1 MDFLAIAFFL
11 YSLPN
16 PWQLILCI
24 ISFLTGFQG
33 QTTTDT
39 AIINRISKSIITS
52 TFLENESPRGLF
64 FIKWGFGFMALETPK
79 ETTGKLYLFCSREQY
94 ETFKKAPKEEKQEE
108 DDPEQIEGKIKAYK
122 ITGREYWSIDAVL
135 DWIKKKNYSP
145 TPEQQSVIDKIIKVY
160 DRKQNAIVFLHGN
173 SGSGKSKIGKL
184 LAKHFRSSY
193 CDKLNLLKP
202 GHFFDTLVAKVN
214 PTKKKPLILVFNE
227 VDKKLKRINEEKVQ
241 EHKFMNLEITEK
253 DEWNTFLDDFEDYES
268 KENVI
273 LIMTSNTSYSDLNKI
288 DSSFLRDYR
297 TDLIVEMNK
306 IIKKNE
312 KGEIITENATKSN
325 DIIININF

>member
-1 MDFLAIAFFL
+1 
-11 YSLPN
+11 
-16 PWQLILCI
+16 
-24 ISFLTGFQG
+24 
-33 QTTTDT
+33 
-39 AIINRISKSIITS
+39 
-52 TFLENESPRGLF
+52 
-64 FIKWGFGFMALETPK
+64 
-79 ETTGKLYLFCSREQY
+79 
-94 ETFKKAPKEEKQEE
+94 
-108 DDPEQIEGKIKAYK
+108 
-122 ITGREYWSIDAVL
+122 
-135 DWIKKKNYSP
+135 
-145 TPEQQSVIDKIIKVY
+145 
-160 DRKQNAIVFLHGN
+160 
-173 SGSGKSKIGKL
+173 
-184 LAKHFRSSY
+184 
-193 CDKLNLLKP
+193 
-202 GHFFDTLVAKVN
+202 KVN

-306 IIKKNE
+306 VIKKNE

-325 DIIININF
+325 DI